1 MDDTITL
8 EQNIPTPVWG
18 LRLVAANVGND
29 TATLYV
35 ELPGETAVHHRVVV
49 GDCVPVGGRVARVEA
64 ITGGGQDGP
73 PGRAAG
79 RLTLALVQQLP

>member
-1 MDDTITL
+1 MQDTITL

-35 ELPGETAVHHRVVV
+35 ELPGKTAVTHRVVV
-49 GDCVPVGGRVARVEA
+49 GDSVPVGNRVARVEA